1 MKNESTRIFHKQGNK
16 NDEYYTI
23 IEEVEYIFNE
33 VIKEDFND
41 KIIYCPFDG
50 DESAF
55 VKYISEHK
63 ELGYKDLW
71 WSSDDFKNHEDL
83 IEKCDVIISNPP
95 FSLLIREILPMFK
108 KYNKKFFLFGSL
120 SNISCYIRTYL
131 PNEIKYIRRGKF
143 GFKSPYDK
151 IQQTKGDLIYVAST
165 IYLTN
170 FNINKTYKEYSPNN
184 KFLSKTFNDIP
195 HVYYEDGTLTIDKMN
210 DFPNDYDEIILCPV
224 TCLEHKYQKYLDFI
238 GVPIRKYQAVGY
250 SDNKTRFIRILV
262 KRKK

>member
-16 NDEYYTI
+16 YDEYYTTL
-23 IEEVEYIFNE
+23 EEVEYIFNE
-33 VIKEDFND
+33 VIKEDFTD
-41 KIIYCPFDG
+41 KIIYCPFDS

-63 ELGYKDLW
+63 EELGYKELW

-95 FSLLIREILPMFK
+95 FSLLVKEILPMFK

-120 SNISCYIRTYL
+120 IRINAYTRTYL
-131 PNEIKYIRRGKF
+131 PNELKYIRRKSFKFITPHINENGKNF
-143 GFKSPYDK
+143 TTVSD
-151 IQQTKGDLIYVAST
+151 T

-170 FNINKTYKEYSPNN
+170 FNINENLYKVNN
-184 KFLSKTFNDIP
+184 KFLRKGLNDIP

-210 DFPNDYDEIILCPV
+210 DFPNDYYEPVRCPLS
-224 TCLEHKYQKYLDFI
+224 CLEHKYQKYLDFI
-238 GVPIRKYQAVGY
+238 NVPIRKYQSVGY
-250 SDNKTRFIRILV
+250 LDNKIRFIRVLV
-262 KRKK
+262 KRRTN

>member
-1 MKNESTRIFHKQGNK
+1 MKNEATRIFHKQGNK
-16 NDEYYTI
+16 SDEYYTT

-41 KIIYCPFDG
+41 KIIYCPFDS
-50 DESAF
+50 DNSAF

-95 FSLLIREILPMFK
+95 FSILVKEILPMFK

-120 SNISCYIRTYL
+120 IGVGAYIRTH
-131 PNEIKYIRRGKF
+131 NISEIKFIRRKNF
-143 GFKSPYDK
+143 GFKSPYK
-151 IQQTKGDLIYVAST
+151 KLQKTSGDLIHVANT

-170 FNINKTYKEYSPNN
+170 FNINENLYKVNN

-195 HVYYEDGTLTIDKMN
+195 HVYYKDGTLTIDKMN
-210 DFPNDYDEIILCPV
+210 DFPNDYYEPVRCPV

-238 GVPIRKYQAVGY
+238 GSPIKKYQADGY
-250 SDNKTRFIRILV
+250 SDNKFRFIRILV